1 LIVAEKK
8 YLGRME
14 GWKDRWT
21 DGRTDR
27 GKTVYPPPP
36 PGSGGMQISDIARV
50 LQQPRSTI
58 SDIIRRFKEA
68 GTVENRMRSGRPH
81 TMDYRQL
88 EKIVKTER
96 RALLVEITA
105 KFNEERNVSVSK
117 RMVR

>member
-14 GWKDRWT
+14 GWKDRRT

-58 SDIIRRFKEA
+58 SDIIRRFKESYEIRKTPHH
-68 GTVENRMRSGRPH
+68 GLPTVGENC
-81 TMDYRQL
+81 
-88 EKIVKTER
+88 E
-96 RALLVEITA
+96 
-105 KFNEERNVSVSK
+105 N
-117 RMVR
+117 